1 MRHRVREYNVS
12 AQLPSPLDIHVGL
25 NTGLSV
31 AGDVSGPLLREFTLM
46 GDAVS
51 IASKLKDVAPAGHVW
66 VGAETHRAT
75 QADFAYEPAPTSP
88 TEQKSV
94 GVAYDLRSEEVQV
107 YRTRLGRGETIFAEL
122 VGRDTELATLRQV
135 LARLAVGHGGVAG
148 VVGDAGL
155 GKSRLLTE
163 LAVSVE
169 GRAVRWAEGRSV
181 ALGRNLRFH
190 PFVDLLRSLLGGGA
204 RAHSETWEG
213 LAAAVAPYLGDET
226 EELLPS
232 LAMIAGA
239 PLPPAEAERM
249 AEVRPEII
257 DRLYLRAI
265 RALFRGV
272 ARTQPLVLFFEDLYW
287 ADRASI
293 ELLAELLPLA
303 ADAPVL
309 FLYAARPGFPET
321 TGRIATA
328 AASLLPADRV
338 LRLDLQPLDAA
349 GTTKLLGT
357 LFRHGAL
364 PRASRE
370 RIAERAGGNP
380 LYVEELLRS
389 LIEQGAVEVTGDGLR
404 ATAAIESMVV
414 PATVQE
420 VILSR
425 VDHLPPRPK
434 QVLQIAAVVG
444 QRVGEPVLA
453 DLVAEPATLPAT
465 LDALVEAQLLLSEI
479 RGEDRT
485 FAFKHR
491 LMQDVTYESILE
503 TRRAELHS
511 QVGQVIERRMPG
523 APGYHGM
530 LAYHY
535 SLGNDLVRA
544 EEELFLAGDDAARA
558 GAPVEALDMLQESSR
573 LYLARHPGG
582 GDPQKRVALHK
593 RLAGAYLHRGQMEE
607 STRNFDEAL
616 TLLGEQN
623 PTSRV
628 GIGLALAK
636 TLIPVGLDLYLRGGG
651 APRRPAATER
661 DLEVI
666 ALMFDRART
675 QTTADPARFLLQG
688 LATLGKLRRIDPATV
703 PGAGM
708 MYAGTVGIFAYG
720 GLSFDVARRFL
731 AVANRYAEPTNLTEV
746 FLVRMMSFT
755 YHFCAGDWDDRHEI
769 PIDVVDDA
777 VRRGQLWDVAHHVGL
792 EAIKHTAQGR
802 WRETD
807 AQIDWMAG
815 IAQAYAYDLASV
827 YVHACPAY
835 LYAERRQLEAAL
847 AASDAYL
854 HAYDEVLLNL
864 HALGTK
870 AKVQVLL
877 GDLAG
882 ARGTIAEADEPLS
895 KGPIPPWHYGAV
907 ARSRLMLAVSEAEQG
922 GGGRTVLHQSRKA
935 RRNALWAAARFAW
948 FRPEIWSATAQLHWL
963 GGARRKALQWFGRAL
978 DEAERL
984 GMRPEAA
991 RIRRELGRRLLESG
1005 SAATFRDLEAQ
1016 AYLDEARGEF
1026 EDLDLRW
1033 DLARLSLL
1041 QSGGNLRGQR
1051 RAALERLRRET

>member
-1 MRHRVREYNVS
+1 
-12 AQLPSPLDIHVGL
+12 
-25 NTGLSV
+25 
-31 AGDVSGPLLREFTLM
+31 
-46 GDAVS
+46 
-51 IASKLKDVAPAGHVW
+51 
-66 VGAETHRAT
+66 
-75 QADFAYEPAPTSP
+75 
-88 TEQKSV
+88 
-94 GVAYDLRSEEVQV
+94 
-107 YRTRLGRGETIFAEL
+107 
-122 VGRDTELATLRQV
+122 
-135 LARLAVGHGGVAG
+135 
-148 VVGDAGL
+148 
-155 GKSRLLTE
+155 
-163 LAVSVE
+163 
-169 GRAVRWAEGRSV
+169 
-181 ALGRNLRFH
+181 
-190 PFVDLLRSLLGGGA
+190 
-204 RAHSETWEG
+204 
-213 LAAAVAPYLGDET
+213 
-226 EELLPS
+226 
-232 LAMIAGA
+232 
-239 PLPPAEAERM
+239 
-249 AEVRPEII
+249 
-257 DRLYLRAI
+257 
-265 RALFRGV
+265 
-272 ARTQPLVLFFEDLYW
+272 
-287 ADRASI
+287 
-293 ELLAELLPLA
+293 
-303 ADAPVL
+303 
-309 FLYAARPGFPET
+309 
-321 TGRIATA
+321 
-328 AASLLPADRV
+328 
-338 LRLDLQPLDAA
+338 
-349 GTTKLLGT
+349 
-357 LFRHGAL
+357 
-364 PRASRE
+364 
-370 RIAERAGGNP
+370 
-380 LYVEELLRS
+380 
-389 LIEQGAVEVTGDGLR
+389 
-404 ATAAIESMVV
+404 
-414 PATVQE
+414 
-420 VILSR
+420 
-425 VDHLPPRPK
+425 
-434 QVLQIAAVVG
+434 
-444 QRVGEPVLA
+444 
-453 DLVAEPATLPAT
+453 
-465 LDALVEAQLLLSEI
+465 
-479 RGEDRT
+479 
-485 FAFKHR
+485 
-491 LMQDVTYESILE
+491 
-503 TRRAELHS
+503 
-511 QVGQVIERRMPG
+511 MPG